1 MNPFDIIPAI
11 DILDQRVVRLTQG
24 NYDEVTQ
31 YPHDPIALAQQFEKA
46 GIKRLHIVDL
56 NGAKDGKTINF
67 DLIQSI
73 RKATSFTIEIGGG
86 IRNKTAIDQYLS
98 IGIDYIILGSIAI
111 KDFDLTTQFI
121 QQYPDK
127 IIIGLDVKDQ
137 CIAIQGWTEKSA
149 YTMKDF
155 IEKLNPYPI
164 QSIIYTDISKDGMM
178 NGPDFDGLRAY
189 ASLSNVPLIASGG
202 IRGADDIAQLKHI
215 HNVSGAIVGKAFYS
229 GAISLES
236 LLHS

>member
-1 MNPFDIIPAI
+1 MINIY
-11 DILDQRVVRLTQG
+11 RL
-24 NYDEVTQ
+24 
-31 YPHDPIALAQQFEKA
+31 AL
-46 GIKRLHIVDL
+46 I
-56 NGAKDGKTINF
+56 
-67 DLIQSI
+67 
-73 RKATSFTIEIGGG
+73 
-86 IRNKTAIDQYLS
+86 
-98 IGIDYIILGSIAI
+98 IILGSIAI

-149 YTMKDF
+149 YKMKDF

-178 NGPDFDGLRAY
+178 NGPDFDGRTY
-189 ASLSNVPLIASGG
+189 ASLSNAPLIASGG

-215 HNVSGAIVGKAFYS
+215 NNVSGAIVAKPF
-229 GAISLES
+229 IQE
-236 LLHS
+236 LLV